1 MSVRRG
7 RRDCSC
13 TARRRL
19 YAMASSAPSRMCLRS
34 ASGNPPP
41 EAVKKLLLGKID
53 MSQTSSFLKDRA
65 GRKRSK
71 MRGSLGDRDAVSPSK
86 DNLKLQKKHRGE
98 IAAKKKE
105 LAAARSESVESD
117 SDLDD

>member
-1 MSVRRG
+1 
-7 RRDCSC
+7 
-13 TARRRL
+13 
-19 YAMASSAPSRMCLRS
+19 
-34 ASGNPPP
+34 
-41 EAVKKLLLGKID
+41 

-71 MRGSLGDRDAVSPSK
+71 KRGSLGDRDAVSPSK